1 MSTYVRLHARST
13 GLAHDDLI
21 FTNNVIVDIQCVAI
35 TCNVT
40 QQVLTCDSTLIR
52 AAWCIMTWFFTNNV
66 IFDILCVAISSDV
79 AQ

>member
-40 QQVLTCDSTLIR
+40 QQVLASHTTLIR
-52 AAWCIMTWFFTNNV
+52 EVWAG
-66 IFDILCVAISSDV
+66 
-79 AQ
+79 